1 MARTYLRDGRSPTP
15 RSERISAQMSGI
27 RARNT
32 GPEMAMRRVLF
43 STGIRGYRLH
53 YKKVPGRPDLAFVG
67 KKVAV
72 FVHGCFW
79 HSCPFCTPA
88 RPKSHRKFWH
98 MKLDRNVER
107 DSEKVE
113 ALRSIGWHVV
123 TVWACRLHERPLF
136 QAARVHRAL
145 LGS

>member
-15 RSERISAQMSGI
+15 GSERISAQMSRI

-32 GPEMAMRRVLF
+32 GPEKAMRRILVK
-43 STGIRGYRLH
+43 TGIRGYRLH
-53 YKKVPGRPDLAFVG
+53 YKRVPGRPDLAFVG

-79 HSCPFCTPA
+79 HCCPYCTPA
-88 RPKSHRKFWH
+88 RPKNNRRFWH
-98 MKLDRNVER
+98 RKLDRNVER
-107 DSEKVE
+107 DSAKAEE
-113 ALRSIGWHVV
+113 LRSIGWRVI